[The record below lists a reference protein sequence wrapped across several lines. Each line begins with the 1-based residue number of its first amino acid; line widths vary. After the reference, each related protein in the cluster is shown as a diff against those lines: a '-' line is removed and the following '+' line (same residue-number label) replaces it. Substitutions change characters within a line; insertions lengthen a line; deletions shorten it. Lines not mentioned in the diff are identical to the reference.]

1 MTLGIARRL
10 RWAAGRLRH
19 GSGPWGFIL
28 VYHRVGDGE
37 PDPWGL
43 NVTTTSFADQMQ
55 VLQREAQPVS
65 LGRLLE
71 TLGHARP
78 SRPLVAVTFDDGY
91 ADTLCAARSV
101 LERHDIPAT
110 AFLTSG
116 YIGGDREYWWD
127 ALERA
132 LLEPRRLPERLVLG
146 SGSAKREW
154 RLGNGAPGKRRLRR
168 VLTSVYRWL
177 RPLPDRDRRLLMD
190 ELCGWADVPIT
201 ARPSRRPPS
210 EQEVYRLAACGGIE
224 VGAHTETHPTL
235 AWLSALDQRA
245 EIEGGKKRLEEIV
258 ERPVTEFAYPHGG
271 PYDYTRESQVLVR
284 EAGFAVACAA
294 FAGGVWP
301 GSDRFALPR
310 VAAGNWDG
318 ETLARLLRN

>member
-1 MTLGIARRL
+1 VTLGIARRL

-19 GSGPWGFIL
+19 GSGPWGVIL
-28 VYHRVGDGE
+28 LYHRVGDGG

-43 NVTTTSFADQMQ
+43 NVTTASFAEQMQ
-55 VLQREAQPVS
+55 VLRREAQPVS

-71 TLGHARP
+71 ALGHPRP
-78 SRPLVAVTFDDGY
+78 LRPLVAVTFDDGY
-91 ADTLCAARSV
+91 AETLRAARVV

-132 LLEPRRLPERLVLG
+132 VLEPRRLPERLVLR
-146 SGSAKREW
+146 SGAARREW
-154 RLGNGAPGKRRLRR
+154 RLAGGERGRRRL
-168 VLTSVYRWL
+168 LASLHGWL
-177 RPLPDRDRRLLMD
+177 RPLPDRDRRALMD
-190 ELCGWADVPIT
+190 ELCGWAGVST
-201 ARPSRRPPS
+201 RPRSSRRPLS
-210 EQEVYRLAACGGIE
+210 EEEVHRLASGGPIE

-235 AWLSALDQRA
+235 AWFSALDQRA

-258 ERPVTEFAYPHGG
+258 DRPVTQFAYPHGG
-271 PYDYTRESQVLVR
+271 PSDYTRVSQMLVR

-294 FAGGVWP
+294 FAGGIWP
-301 GSDRFALPR
+301 GGDLFALPR
-310 VAAGNWDG
+310 VETGNWDG
-318 ETLARLLRN
+318 EAMTRLLRQLA